1 MWKEKLGRKSSTQ
14 VQILTRMKRINTNWL
29 SQIDFQINLNESE
42 IKKYNTIEMIKKVRG
57 IIGEKDFRIA
67 TNLYLNASEN

>member
-29 SQIDFQINLNESE
+29 SQIDFQIDLNESE
-42 IKKYNTIEMIKKVRG
+42 IRKHNTIEMIKK
-57 IIGEKDFRIA
+57 IEK
-67 TNLYLNASEN
+67 L

>member
-57 IIGEKDFRIA
+57 IIGEKDFTIA

>member
-42 IKKYNTIEMIKKVRG
+42 IRKYNTIEMIKK
-57 IIGEKDFRIA
+57 IEK
-67 TNLYLNASEN
+67 L

>member
-42 IKKYNTIEMIKKVRG
+42 IRKYNTIEMIKK
-57 IIGEKDFRIA
+57 IEE
-67 TNLYLNASEN
+67 L